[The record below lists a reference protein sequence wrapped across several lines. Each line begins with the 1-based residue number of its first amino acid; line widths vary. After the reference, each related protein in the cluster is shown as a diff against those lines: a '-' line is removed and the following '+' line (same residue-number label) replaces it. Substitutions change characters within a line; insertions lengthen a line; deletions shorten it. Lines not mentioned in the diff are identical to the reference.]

1 MRYPVETRVSFWWED
16 EDGNQRQ
23 GEGTSRDISET
34 GAFVFAPG
42 CPPVGADV
50 KLRIFIVPAP
60 HTTRVLNMEFE
71 GQVLR
76 VEQTTPGGGKS
87 GFAVWGHVA
96 ILRENDE
103 SIGKGNPS
111 GNEGTTD

>member
-76 VEQTTPGGGKS
+76 VEQTAPGGSKS